1 MRGAVSSDSSCL
13 RSCLR
18 AVQKLQGMANRP
30 WKQEAQH
37 LVPRMAWVC
46 RRCDTVWRTHKDY
59 LWWCKHIQSK
69 CQPQIEEW
77 HVVWDIMKLWK
88 DSLGTVAKPLP
99 RPVISHSGLR
109 SMPSDDNH
117 RSTVHFKATIS
128 AAWKKGKLSWNFNHF
143 QQGFCQ
149 TSGSNMPC
157 WVYWVFW
164 VYLVLNVWEL
174 NLGSSGLALESGL
187 PVRPTLNRCAK
198 HVGAKVTPGPET
210 RIAMWSAKL
219 RYLQMASHRLKRPF
233 GNKQNLTEVHWN
245 YT

>member
-1 MRGAVSSDSSCL
+1 MQCVGQWSSDSSCL

-37 LVPRMAWVC
+37 LVPRMARVC

-128 AAWKKGKLSWNFNHF
+128 AAWKKRKIVLKF
-143 QQGFCQ
+143 Q
-149 TSGSNMPC
+149 
-157 WVYWVFW
+157 
-164 VYLVLNVWEL
+164 
-174 NLGSSGLALESGL
+174 
-187 PVRPTLNRCAK
+187 PVS
-198 HVGAKVTPGPET
+198 T
-210 RIAMWSAKL
+210 RILPNFRVKHAMLSLLSLLSLFSLECLGA
-219 RYLQMASHRLKRPF
+219 QFGLKRTCSWV
-233 GNKQNLTEVHWN
+233 GTSSETNLKSMCEACGCEGDTGPWN
-245 YT
+245 SHCHVEC